1 MIKLNF
7 QGLTPQKLG
16 QTDRQTDPNLPL
28 PWNYWK
34 TSRNKKLYSCLALHR
49 FINYATK
56 IHQRVYQKQQVSNL
70 HHNARISYC
79 ARRFIVVF
87 VESAETLFV

>member
-16 QTDRQTDPNLPL
+16 QTDRQTLTYLYLRITGKLPKIK
-28 PWNYWK
+28 NYI
-34 TSRNKKLYSCLALHR
+34 LA
-49 FINYATK
+49 FICTDSLITLQK